1 MRLAVILTLWLLMAA
16 PAFCQEANEPRAIP
30 APESL
35 VTSDAIS
42 LAVVEARTE
51 DKGFQALLQA
61 AWEAFGGVSGD
72 GANPFLKY
80 VLRAIQIQRGS
91 NALASFLPVQ
101 CIRVDSLGEDGRPH
115 PMLAVT
121 VAGWPSLQ
129 EIFYSGLT
137 HDSLGAPYPTKDY
150 EAASLVLREGWED
163 PTRSRILTRYK
174 RTFISFPTVAKGEL
188 ILQRL
193 DKGDAT
199 MPDTRLTRA
208 LVDLDRSKDTYGAIV
223 NQKGSLLKFLYW
235 LNKHDTQQIIEKV
248 GKDRLNEVLEG
259 VELMAWEGDLVD
271 DNTLEFL
278 IRFETNSQE
287 SREAVK
293 EVLLQAREV
302 LEEYGRAGALQVT
315 GIENEVIVNFTM
327 LGYRD
332 MITSYIKNSF

>member
-1 MRLAVILTLWLLMAA
+1 MRQALILTLWLLLAA
-16 PAFCQEANEPRAIP
+16 PALCQEMTEQSAIP
-30 APESL
+30 APEIL
-35 VTSDAIS
+35 VTPDAIS
-42 LAVVEARTE
+42 LAVVDARTE

-61 AWEAFGGVSGD
+61 AWEAFGGVNGN

-137 HDSLGAPYPTKDY
+137 HDSIGAPYPTKDY

-174 RTFISFPTVAKGEL
+174 RSFISFPTVAKAEL

-199 MPDTRLTRA
+199 LPNTRLTRA
-208 LVDLDRSKDTYGAIV
+208 LADLDRSKDTYGAIL
-223 NQKGSLLKFLYW
+223 NQKGSLLKFLNW
-235 LNKHDTQQIIEKV
+235 LNKHDTQQVVEKV
-248 GKDRLNEVLEG
+248 GKERLNEVLEG

-271 DNTLEFL
+271 DNSLEFL
-278 IRFETNSQE
+278 IRFETRSE
-287 SREAVK
+287 EAREAVK
-293 EVLLQAREV
+293 DVVLQAREV

-315 GIENEVIVNFTM
+315 GVENEVIVNFTM
-327 LGYRD
+327 TGYRD
-332 MITSYIKNSF
+332 MITSYIRNSF